1 MYQCK
6 KNAKYPLKQ
15 TQKQIN
21 DTSTTLLDHYCTFP
35 DNIIIITARTIFLKR
50 KLR

>member
-6 KNAKYPLKQ
+6 KNPLK
-15 TQKQIN
+15 QKQIN

-35 DNIIIITARTIFLKR
+35 DNIIIITARTIFSKR